1 VRIVGLL
8 PELRT
13 HICQDAKR
21 SVVYTFMA
29 LSARM
34 SELATFDVL
43 LADSSGSPNRGVS
56 ARLAFTKSQTGSYP
70 PSRPSST
77 D

>member
-1 VRIVGLL
+1 
-8 PELRT
+8 
-13 HICQDAKR
+13 
-21 SVVYTFMA
+21 
-29 LSARM
+29 M